1 LRLSLDRI
9 RSRNEKMLSRPDEHG
24 KYGIYGGKFA
34 PEVLMSALEE
44 LEAAFNS
51 FSNDK
56 SFKQNLDNLL
66 RTYAGRPTSLYFAQN
81 LSEAYGAKIYLKR
94 EDLVHGGAHKLNN
107 TLGQCLLAKHMGKER
122 IIAETGAGQHGVATA
137 MAAAVLE
144 LECEVYMGTE
154 DIERQKLN
162 VFRMEL
168 LGAKVNPVDSGSKT
182 LKDAINESM
191 RDWVTNVENTYYL
204 IGSVVG
210 PHPYPLMVR
219 EFQRVIGKET
229 KEQILEA
236 EGRLPDTIVA
246 CVGGGSNA
254 LGIFYDFLEEEA
266 VELIGVEAAGKGL
279 ETGEHGASIC
289 AGTEGVLHGMYSK
302 LLQDEHGQIKQSYS
316 FAPGLDYPGVGPELA
331 YLADS
336 GRVKMDSVTDEET
349 LSAFKILSTKEGII
363 PALESA
369 HAIHYAIEA
378 AKAKAKER
386 KDHLIVVNLS
396 GRGDK
401 DIFLVE
407 KVLGENNNKTNFE

>member
-1 LRLSLDRI
+1 
-9 RSRNEKMLSRPDEHG
+9 MLSKPDEHG
-24 KYGIYGGKFA
+24 KFGIFGGKFA
-34 PEVLMSALEE
+34 PEVLMTTVEE
-44 LEAAFNS
+44 LEAAYITY
-51 FSNDK
+51 SNDK
-56 SFKQNLDNLL
+56 GFRTELDSLL
-66 RTYAGRPTSLYFAQN
+66 GTYAGRPTALYFAKN
-81 LSEAYGAKIYLKR
+81 LSKMSGAKIYLKR

-107 TLGQCLLAKHMGKER
+107 TLGQCLLAKHMGKRR

-137 MAAAVLE
+137 MAAAVLG

-162 VFRMEL
+162 VFRMKL

-182 LKDAINESM
+182 LKDAINESI

-210 PHPYPLMVR
+210 MHPYPLMVR

-229 KEQILEA
+229 KVQILDA
-236 EGRLPDTIVA
+236 EGRLPDTIIA

-254 LGIFYDFLEEEA
+254 MGIFYEFLDDDA

-302 LLQDEHGQIKQSYS
+302 LLQDEDGQIKQSYS

-331 YLADS
+331 HLAES
-336 GRVKMDSVTDEET
+336 GRVKMGSTTDEET
-349 LSAFKILSTKEGII
+349 LNAFKILSTKEGII

-369 HAIHYAIEA
+369 HAIHYAIEE
-378 AKAKAKER
+378 AKKKAGEQ

-401 DIFLVE
+401 DIYTVAQ
-407 KVLGENNNKTNFE
+407 VLGDRREEGYV

>member
-1 LRLSLDRI
+1 
-9 RSRNEKMLSRPDEHG
+9 MLSKPDEHG
-24 KYGIYGGKFA
+24 KFGIFGGKFA
-34 PEVLMSALEE
+34 PEVLMTTVEE
-44 LEAAFNS
+44 LEAAYITYT
-51 FSNDK
+51 NDK
-56 SFKQNLDNLL
+56 GFRTELDSLL
-66 RTYAGRPTSLYFAQN
+66 RTYAGRPTALYFAKN
-81 LSEAYGAKIYLKR
+81 LSKMSGAKIYLKR

-107 TLGQCLLAKHMGKER
+107 TLGQCLLAKHMGKRR

-137 MAAAVLE
+137 MAAAVLG

-162 VFRMEL
+162 VFRMKL

-182 LKDAINESM
+182 LKDAINESI

-210 PHPYPLMVR
+210 MHPYPLMVR

-229 KEQILEA
+229 KVQILDA
-236 EGRLPDTIVA
+236 EGRLPDTIIA

-254 LGIFYDFLEEEA
+254 MGIFYEFLSDDA

-302 LLQDEHGQIKQSYS
+302 LLQDEDGQIKQSYS

-331 YLADS
+331 HLAES
-336 GRVKMDSVTDEET
+336 GRVKMGSTTDEET
-349 LSAFKILSTKEGII
+349 LNAFKILSTKEGII

-369 HAIHYAIEA
+369 HAIHYAIEE
-378 AKAKAKER
+378 AKKKAGEQ

-401 DIFLVE
+401 DIYTVAQ
-407 KVLGENNNKTNFE
+407 VLGDRREAGYV

>member
-1 LRLSLDRI
+1 
-9 RSRNEKMLSRPDEHG
+9 MLSKPDEHG
-24 KYGIYGGKFA
+24 KFGIFGGKFA
-34 PEVLMSALEE
+34 PEVLMTTVEE
-44 LEAAFNS
+44 LEAAYITC
-51 FSNDK
+51 SNDK
-56 SFKQNLDNLL
+56 GFKGELDSLL
-66 RTYAGRPTSLYFAQN
+66 RTYAGRPTALYFAKN
-81 LSEAYGAKIYLKR
+81 LSEMCGAKIYLKR

-107 TLGQCLLAKHMGKER
+107 TLGQCLLAKHMGKRR

-137 MAAAVLE
+137 MAAAVLG
-144 LECEVYMGTE
+144 LECEIYMGTE

-162 VFRMEL
+162 VFRMKL
-168 LGAKVNPVDSGSKT
+168 LGVKVNPVDSGSKT
-182 LKDAINESM
+182 LKDAINESI

-210 PHPYPLMVR
+210 MHPYPLMVR

-229 KEQILEA
+229 KVQILDA
-236 EGRLPDTIVA
+236 EGRLPDTIIA

-254 LGIFYDFLEEEA
+254 MGIFYEFLDDDT

-302 LLQDEHGQIKQSYS
+302 LLQDEDGQIKQSYS

-331 YLADS
+331 HLAES
-336 GRVKMDSVTDEET
+336 GRVKMGSTTDEET
-349 LSAFKILSTKEGII
+349 LNAFKILSTKEGII

-369 HAIHYAIEA
+369 HAIHYAIEE
-378 AKAKAKER
+378 AKKKANQR
-386 KDHLIVVNLS
+386 RDHLIVVNLS

-401 DIFLVE
+401 DIYTVAQ
-407 KVLGENNNKTNFE
+407 VLGDRREEGYV

>member
-1 LRLSLDRI
+1 
-9 RSRNEKMLSRPDEHG
+9 MLSRPDEHG

-44 LEAAFNS
+44 LEEAFNS

-56 SFKQNLDNLL
+56 SFKEELDKLL

-81 LSEAYGAKIYLKR
+81 LSEVYGAMIYLKR

-254 LGIFYDFLEEEA
+254 MGIFYDFLEEE

-369 HAIHYAIEA
+369 HAIHYALEEA
-378 AKAKAKER
+378 KRKAKER
-386 KDHLIVVNLS
+386 KNHLIVVNLS

-407 KVLGENNNKTNFE
+407 KVLGDKGN

>member
-1 LRLSLDRI
+1 
-9 RSRNEKMLSRPDEHG
+9 MLSKPDEYG

-34 PEVLMSALEE
+34 PEVLMAALEE

-51 FSNDK
+51 FYNDK
-56 SFKQNLDNLL
+56 SFKDELDRLS

-81 LSEAYGAKIYLKR
+81 LSEMCGAKIYLKR

-107 TLGQCLLAKHMGKER
+107 TLGQCLLAKRMGKKR

-137 MAAAVLE
+137 MAAAVLG
-144 LECEVYMGTE
+144 LECEIYMGTE

-162 VFRMEL
+162 VFRMVL

-210 PHPYPLMVR
+210 PHPYPLIVR

-236 EGRLPDTIVA
+236 EGRLPETIIA

-254 LGIFYDFLEEEA
+254 LGIFYEFLEEEE

-279 ETGEHGASIC
+279 NTGEHGASIC

-302 LLQDEHGQIKQSYS
+302 LLQDEDGQIKQSYS

-331 YLADS
+331 YLAES
-336 GRVKMDSVTDEET
+336 GRVRMQSTTDEET
-349 LSAFKILSTKEGII
+349 LRAFEILSRKEGII

-369 HAIHYAIEA
+369 HAVHYALEEA
-378 AKAKAKER
+378 KSKAKER
-386 KDHLIVVNLS
+386 KERLIVVNLS

-401 DIFLVE
+401 DIFVVE
-407 KVLGENNNKTNFE
+407 AVLGDK

>member
-1 LRLSLDRI
+1 
-9 RSRNEKMLSRPDEHG
+9 MLSKPDEHG
-24 KYGIYGGKFA
+24 KFGIFGGKFA
-34 PEVLMSALEE
+34 PEVLMTTVEE
-44 LEAAFNS
+44 LESAYITV
-51 FSNDK
+51 SNDK
-56 SFKQNLDNLL
+56 GFKRELDSLL
-66 RTYAGRPTSLYFAQN
+66 RTYAGRPTALYFAKN
-81 LSEAYGAKIYLKR
+81 LSEMSGAKIYLKR

-107 TLGQCLLAKHMGKER
+107 TLGQCLLAKHMGKRR

-137 MAAAVLE
+137 MAAAVLG
-144 LECEVYMGTE
+144 LKCEIYMGTE

-162 VFRMEL
+162 VFRMKL

-182 LKDAINESM
+182 LKDAINESI

-210 PHPYPLMVR
+210 MHPYPLMVR

-229 KEQILEA
+229 KVQILDA
-236 EGRLPDTIVA
+236 EGRLPDTIIA

-254 LGIFYDFLEEEA
+254 MGIFYEFLDDDS

-302 LLQDEHGQIKQSYS
+302 LLQDEDGQIKQSYS

-331 YLADS
+331 YLAES
-336 GRVKMDSVTDEET
+336 GRVKMGSTTDEET
-349 LSAFKILSTKEGII
+349 LNAFKILSTKEGII

-369 HAIHYAIEA
+369 HAIHYAIEE
-378 AKAKAKER
+378 AKKKSGAQR
-386 KDHLIVVNLS
+386 DHLIVVNLS

-401 DIFLVE
+401 DIYSVAQ
-407 KVLGENNNKTNFE
+407 VLGDRREEGYV